1 MFININTVA
10 IRLALIES
18 IVTIGLNKAF
28 RKNDVGLNWNFPER

>member
-10 IRLALIES
+10 IRLALMKS
-18 IVTIGLNKAF
+18 IITIGLNNAF